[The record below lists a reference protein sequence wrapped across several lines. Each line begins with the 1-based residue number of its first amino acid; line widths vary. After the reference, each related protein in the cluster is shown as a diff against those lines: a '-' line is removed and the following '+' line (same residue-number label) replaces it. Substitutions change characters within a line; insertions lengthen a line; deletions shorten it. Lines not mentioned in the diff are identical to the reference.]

1 MYTIPMRPLG
11 FGEIVDGAVQL
22 YRRDFG
28 LYYLIGLVCSLPE
41 YVLLVLWNPYEV
53 LASLDA
59 MDPSDDPTIALEQLG
74 GALGSLGYAFLI
86 LLVGLVFAW
95 FAALSLTVAM
105 ADRIEEH
112 PSSLGSAFKGA
123 LPRVPG
129 AAGATLVAF
138 LLFLLVQTVAFFSTT
153 LLGVGLGAAVQ
164 SVWFGIVWVLLVG
177 AVLLLVTAFWM
188 GATFG
193 ILPAVVL
200 EARGAMDALS
210 RSFSLCRG
218 GWLRVI
224 GIMMVALI
232 VQWAPSMAIQGLF
245 GTWSLFQGPGALA
258 TVSAME
264 QWLINTADLVVGPL
278 TIPFMV
284 GCVMML
290 FHDRKVRSEAYDLER
305 LADDLGDANP

>member
-41 YVLLVLWNPYEV
+41 YVLLVLWNPWEV

-59 MDPSDDPTIALEQLG
+59 LEPSEDPTVALGQLG
-74 GALGSLGYAFLI
+74 DAFGTLGYALLI

-95 FAALSLTVAM
+95 FAALSLTVAV
-105 ADRIEEH
+105 ADRIEER
-112 PSSLGSAFKGA
+112 PSSLGAAFKGA
-123 LPRVPG
+123 LPHVPA
-129 AAGATLVAF
+129 AAGATAVAF
-138 LLFLLVQTVAFFSTT
+138 LMFLVVETIVFLFTAM
-153 LLGVGLGAAVQ
+153 LGVAVGGTTQ
-164 SVWFGIVWVLLVG
+164 SVWFILVWMLFAG
-177 AVLLLVTAFWM
+177 TVLLLVAAFWM

-193 ILPAVVL
+193 VLPSVVL
-200 EARGAMDALS
+200 EGRGAMDALG

-218 GWLRVI
+218 GWLRVM
-224 GIMMVALI
+224 GIMLVALI
-232 VQWAPSMAIQGLF
+232 VWWAPGVAIQGVMA
-245 GTWSLFQGPGALA
+245 TWGIFQDPGNIASIS
-258 TVSAME
+258 SAQ

-305 LADDLGDANP
+305 MADDMGAASP